1 MRQINIFFLFM
12 FLLAGLNSSAQ
23 ETFII
28 EGDTLQLQEEVS
40 GPLSLY
46 WQKRGQDYRYFVQKG
61 DRLVE
66 LRNERVSGEKKRRYQ
81 LQLEELTRDARIF
94 TGDVKFVLYS
104 LRHFVNQY
112 NAMVQEDYVYNAAT
126 ADVQQ
131 RVALMIGLSNNRYA
145 ANPDNVLIPVLGV
158 EYELHDPNLAP
169 RHSAFLQLRHSFQ
182 RQDYNYS
189 STQLSLNYRF
199 KFLYFSGFDVHLDTE
214 LATFYYSETELA
226 ITNDAGEVIRV
237 EDQSGFSFTAPL
249 SFGVGADIK
258 INKRGFI
265 TLGYNDFFS
274 LVLDSNGSFPL
285 DFSIGYRYNL

>member
-1 MRQINIFFLFM
+1 MRQIQILFLFLFM
-12 FLLAGLNSSAQ
+12 LAGLKSTAQ

-46 WQKRGQDYRYFVQKG
+46 WQERDHNYRYFVQKG
-61 DRLVE
+61 NQLVE
-66 LRNERVSGEKKRRYQ
+66 LRNERVEGERKRRYQ
-81 LQLEELTRDARIF
+81 LQLDQLTRDTKIF
-94 TGDVKFVLYS
+94 TGDVRFVLYS

-112 NAMVQEDYVYNAAT
+112 NAKVQEDYQYNAAT
-126 ADVQQ
+126 PNVQQ
-131 RVALMIGLSNNRYA
+131 RVALMVGLSNNRYA
-145 ANPDNVLIPVLGV
+145 ANPENVLVPVLGV

-182 RQDYNYS
+182 RQNYNYS

-214 LATFYYSETELA
+214 LATFYYSETELD
-226 ITNDAGEVIRV
+226 ITNDAGEVVRV

-258 INKRGFI
+258 INNRGFI

-285 DFSIGYRYNL
+285 DFTVGYRYNL

>member
-1 MRQINIFFLFM
+1 MRQIQILFLFI
-12 FLLAGLNSSAQ
+12 FLLAGLKSSAQ

-28 EGDTLQLQEEVS
+28 EGDTLKLQEEVS

-46 WQKRGQDYRYFVQKG
+46 WQERNNKYRYFVQKG
-61 DRLVE
+61 NQLVE
-66 LRNERVSGEKKRRYQ
+66 LRNERVDGEKKRRYQ
-81 LQLEELTRDARIF
+81 LQLDELTRNVKISTR
-94 TGDVKFVLYS
+94 DVKFVLYS

-112 NAMVQEDYVYNAAT
+112 NATVQEDYVYNAAT
-126 ADVQQ
+126 PNVQQ

-145 ANPDNVLIPVLGV
+145 FNPENVLVPVLGV

-182 RQDYNYS
+182 GQSYNYS

-214 LATFYYSETELA
+214 LATFYYSESEIN

-237 EDQSGFSFTAPL
+237 EDESGFSFTAPL

-265 TLGYNDFFS
+265 TLGYNDFLS
-274 LVLDSNGSFPL
+274 IVLDSNGSFPL
-285 DFSIGYRYNL
+285 DFTVGYRYNL